1 MAPAPASLLVHDLTK
16 RYGQNEAVRGV
27 SFGVAPG
34 EIFGLLGPNG
44 AGKTSIIEMILGLRD
59 VDSGTISVSGIDAR
73 AHPLAARRLL
83 GAQLQFASLQDKI
96 TPRQALECFGAFYA
110 NALPVEQL
118 LEQFSLVNKSTAPFD
133 SLSGG
138 QKQRLFLALALI
150 NQPQVLVLDEP
161 TAGLDPQARRELH
174 GFIRQLK
181 TEGRS
186 VILSTHHLDEAHQLC
201 DRLAVLHEGRI
212 IATGTPDELIAQ
224 AKTRPRLVF
233 STRKPLESREVE
245 SLPHISSHAVRGD
258 GWQVQTSDVNR
269 TVSVLVQR
277 LEAHGNEML
286 DLQIQRPSLEDVFL
300 DLTGRE
306 WSQAQKESR
315 PT

>member
-1 MAPAPASLLVHDLTK
+1 MPQTPGSLSIRDLAK
-16 RYGQNEAVRGV
+16 RYGRQEAVKGV
-27 SFGVAPG
+27 SFEVGPG

-44 AGKTSIIEMILGLRD
+44 AGKTSIIEMILGLREAD
-59 VDSGTISVSGIDAR
+59 AGSILVNGIDTR
-73 AHPLAARRLL
+73 TSPLAARRLF

-96 TPRQALECFGAFYA
+96 TPRQALDCFGAFYP
-110 NALPVEQL
+110 NALPGQKL
-118 LEQFSLVNKSTAPFD
+118 LEQFSLVNKSDASFD

-150 NQPQVLVLDEP
+150 NQPQFLVLDEP

-181 TEGRS
+181 SDGRS
-186 VILSTHHLDEAHQLC
+186 VILTTHYLDEAHQLC
-201 DRLAVLHEGRI
+201 DRLAILHEGRV
-212 IATGTPDELIAQ
+212 IATGTPDELIAR
-224 AKTRPRLVF
+224 AKARPRVIF
-233 STRKPLESREVE
+233 STRKRLESREVE
-245 SLPHISSHAVRGD
+245 TLPYVSGHEGRGD

-277 LEAHGNEML
+277 LEAGGNEMI

-306 WSQAQKESR
+306 WSQAQKETL
-315 PT
+315 PA